1 MAAAPVRRILVTG
14 SNKGIGLAIVKRCLA
29 EQADTYC
36 ILACRSQARGD
47 AAVASL
53 VAQNPS
59 WKDRMEVLEMD
70 TGSDASVAAA
80 AATLSQ
86 RHGTSPAPLY
96 GLVNNAGIAAAAFD
110 DILNVNVRGPRR
122 CDAAFIPLLD
132 PLRGRIVLVSSGVG
146 PMTVA
151 KCSDERKSF
160 FVDQSVTWAQI
171 EGLMTEMLAYPGGKK
186 DLEAHGIG
194 SGMGGYGVS
203 KALANSYMMCCA
215 REHPKLRVNSCSPG
229 LIATD
234 LFTDF
239 LPFWVPSFI
248 GRWLVQTLMPLLMGA
263 KTTDEG
269 SLSAV
274 FLLFSPDVTT
284 GRYYGSDAKRSPLD
298 VYRKAGSPPY
308 EGH

>member
-14 SNKGIGLAIVKRCLA
+14 ANKGIGLAIVNRCLA
-29 EQADTYC
+29 DHVDTYC
-36 ILACRSQARGD
+36 ILACRSQSRAD

-53 VAQNPS
+53 VADNPS
-59 WKDRMEVLEMD
+59 WRGRMEVLEMD
-70 TGSDASVAAA
+70 TGSDTSVAAA
-80 AATLSQ
+80 AATLSK

-96 GLVNNAGIAAAAFD
+96 GIVNNAGIAAAAFE
-110 DILNVNVRGPRR
+110 DILNVNVWGPRR
-122 CDAAFIPLLD
+122 VDTALIPLLD
-132 PLRGRIVLVSSGVG
+132 PKIGRIVVVASGVG
-146 PMTVA
+146 PMTVS
-151 KCSDERKSF
+151 KCSAERKAF
-160 FVDQSVTWAQI
+160 FVNQSVTWDQI
-171 EGLMTEMLAYPGGKK
+171 EALMAEMLAYPGGKK

-215 REHPKLRVNSCSPG
+215 RENPNLLVNSCSPG

-239 LPFWVPSFI
+239 LPFFIPSFI
-248 GRWLVQTLMPLLMGA
+248 GRFLVQKLMPRLMGA

-269 SLSAV
+269 SVSTLH
-274 FLLFSPDVTT
+274 LLFSPDVGT

-298 VYRKAGSPPY
+298 VYRSAGSPPY
-308 EGH
+308 EP